1 MLKDFKTLSELDISQ
16 YVSQRAAN
24 KERTKMLDYISWADM
39 LILLYEQ
46 GAKKV
51 RYGNLYNEQ
60 GHSVFLSPVN
70 NAPEVHVYVDID
82 EDRYE
87 LSYPVIQ
94 GVIDISMENLTQS
107 RIHKATQRAF
117 VKCVSINTGLGIKL
131 WQKEEEENNRPE
143 DTSMSGNLKR
153 VKEKYSR
160 AVKKLGTV
168 ESVNKAL
175 GLTRKQAEN
184 MFAYVD
190 RCAKSEKI
198 LEGLL

>member
-1 MLKDFKTLSELDISQ
+1 MLKDFKPLSELDISQ

-39 LILLYEQ
+39 LILLHEQ
-46 GAKKV
+46 GAEQV
-51 RYGNLYNEQ
+51 RYGNLYNTQ

-70 NAPEVHVYVDID
+70 NAPEVHVFVEID
-82 EDRYE
+82 GARYE

-94 GVIDISMENLTQS
+94 GVQDITMESLTQNK
-107 RIHKATQRAF
+107 IHKATQRAF

-131 WQKEEEENNRPE
+131 WQKEEREGNQPE
-143 DTSMSGNLKR
+143 DVSMYGSLKR

-160 AVKKLGTV
+160 AVKKLGNAD
-168 ESVNKAL
+168 SVNKAL

-184 MFAYVD
+184 MFTYVD